1 MRRRSD
7 PEAQRARRAAAD
19 AERVLEA
26 AARSLGGAPKSRKA
40 LLERL
45 LRLGYP
51 EEHVQTAV
59 ARLEQIGLIDDERLA
74 RALIESRDRSR
85 QRGDRALLDELRRR
99 GVPEALATSILAE
112 RAGSGETAGL
122 VGAEGAELQAARA
135 AAARLRLRGG
145 DPRADGQRIAQAL
158 ARRGF
163 PIAMAWLVAK
173 ERLATTAPELSEEAF
188 DQEGDAG

>member
-85 QRGDRALLDELRRR
+85 QRGDRALLHELRRR
-99 GVPEALATSILAE
+99 GVSEALATSILAE
-112 RAGSGETAGL
+112 RAGSGEIAG
-122 VGAEGAELQAARA
+122 VAGAEGAELQAARA